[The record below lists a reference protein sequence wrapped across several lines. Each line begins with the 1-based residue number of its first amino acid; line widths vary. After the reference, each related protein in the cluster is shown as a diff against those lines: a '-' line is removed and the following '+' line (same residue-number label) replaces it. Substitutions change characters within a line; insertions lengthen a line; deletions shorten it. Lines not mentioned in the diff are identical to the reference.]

1 MERLTIRTEK
11 GAALKMKDDYPN
23 ESAARADLME
33 KYRIAMEKLAD
44 YEDAVDM
51 YAGERRKL
59 FPDEVDKIKEKV
71 VRSAFGLKDIE
82 KAMEKAGRRALA
94 NHARRAMDTLMELL
108 PPKVVYGLN
117 EQMSFDMPGLLMECG
132 ARTLQEAFEMTDE
145 DDKVNAVWGIAH
157 FITLNGVSK
166 DCLHSMLRWLAEK
179 AIRDTNNPAPRDGP
193 RNGLKVLIGGLENKE
208 GDD

>member
-1 MERLTIRTEK
+1 MKMES
-11 GAALKMKDDYPN
+11 DYPS
-23 ESAARADLME
+23 ESDARADLMD
-33 KYRIAMEKLAD
+33 KYRIAMERLAD
-44 YEDAVDM
+44 YEDIIEM
-51 YAGERRKL
+51 YAGERRNL

-82 KAMEKAGRRALA
+82 NVMEKSGRRALA

-108 PPKVVYGLN
+108 PPKVAYGLN
-117 EQMSFDMPGLLMECG
+117 EQLSFDMPGLLMECE
-132 ARTLQEAFEMTDE
+132 ARTLQEAFEMMNE
-145 DDKVNAVWGIAH
+145 DGKVKAIWGIAH

-179 AIRDTNNPAPRDGP
+179 AICNTDNPAPRDGP
-193 RNGLKVLIGGLENKE
+193 CHGLKVLIGGLENKE